1 LLFRWI
7 KGVNLGCFYKW
18 KIHMTDTLLVVDDDL
33 GIQKQLKW
41 SFTDF
46 NVVFAVDRSSAIA
59 QLRRH
64 EPKVVTL
71 DLGLPP
77 DPANASEGLKTLEE
91 IIALAPRTKVIVV
104 TGNNDKVNA
113 LKAIDLGAYDFYQKP
128 IDSDTIQ
135 ILVDRALN
143 LAKLEQE
150 NRQLANKRPTM
161 GRIIGNSDALQTVM
175 RKAEK
180 IASTD
185 ISTLLLGESG
195 TGKEVFARSIHEH
208 SPRKDNPFV
217 AINCASIPENLLE
230 SELFGHEK
238 GAFTGANKTTMGKIE
253 TAQGGTLFLDEIGD
267 MPLGLQA
274 KMLRFLQERVIER
287 VGGRSEI
294 PVDIRVV
301 CATHRDLQHMVEEE
315 TFREDLYYRIGE
327 IPIHIPPLRE
337 RDQDI
342 ILLAKT
348 FLNLYRE
355 EFNAKAKS
363 FSDGAIKAMLAH
375 SWPGNIRELQNKL
388 KSAVIMAE
396 GTVVQAEDLGLRVP
410 DSNQEMETLN
420 LREVREIAESKAIR
434 KAYQSAEKNMSKT
447 AELLGVTRPT
457 LYSLI
462 DKYHLE
468 DLKTGL

>member
-1 LLFRWI
+1 
-7 KGVNLGCFYKW
+7 
-18 KIHMTDTLLVVDDDL
+18 MTDTILVVDDDL

-41 SFTDF
+41 SFTDYD
-46 NVVFAVDRSSAIA
+46 VVFADDRTSAIA

-104 TGNNDKVNA
+104 TGNNDKENA
-113 LKAIDLGAYDFYQKP
+113 LKAIELGAYDFYQKP
-128 IDSDTIQ
+128 IDSDTIKL
-135 ILVDRALN
+135 LVNRAQN
-143 LAKLEQE
+143 LAKLEDE
-150 NRQLANKRPTM
+150 NRILAKTRPGM
-161 GRIIGNSDALQTVM
+161 GRIIGNSDAIQAVV
-175 RKAEK
+175 RRAEK
-180 IASTD
+180 IANTD
-185 ISTLLLGESG
+185 ISTLLQGESG
-195 TGKEVFARSIHEH
+195 TGKEVFARSIHDH
-208 SPRKDNPFV
+208 SPRKDKPFV

-230 SELFGHEK
+230 SELFGYEK
-238 GAFTGANKTTMGKIE
+238 GAFTGANKTTLGKIE

-287 VGGRSEI
+287 VGGRNEI

-301 CATHRDLQHMVEEE
+301 CATHRDLQNMVAEE

-327 IPIHIPPLRE
+327 IPIMIPPLRD

-342 ILLAKT
+342 ILLART
-348 FLNLYRE
+348 FLNQYRE

-363 FSDGAIKAMLAH
+363 FSDGAINAMLAH
-375 SWPGNIRELQNKL
+375 RWPGNIRELQNKL

-396 GTVVQAEDLGLRVP
+396 GSLVHAEDLGLMEP
-410 DSNQEMETLN
+410 AQGAEPETLN
-420 LREVREIAESKAIR
+420 LREVRELAESRAIR
-434 KAYQSAEKNMSKT
+434 RAYQTADKNMSKT

-468 DLKTGL
+468 DVKTGA

>member
-1 LLFRWI
+1 
-7 KGVNLGCFYKW
+7 
-18 KIHMTDTLLVVDDDL
+18 M
-33 GIQKQLKW
+33 
-41 SFTDF
+41 
-46 NVVFAVDRSSAIA
+46 VFADDRTSAIA

-104 TGNNDKVNA
+104 TGNNDKENA

-128 IDSDTIQ
+128 IDSDTIKL
-135 ILVDRALN
+135 LVNRALN
-143 LAKLEQE
+143 LANLEHQ
-150 NRQLANKRPTM
+150 NRILAKARPAM
-161 GRIIGNSDALQTVM
+161 GRIIGNSEAIQAVM

-180 IASTD
+180 IAGTD
-185 ISTLLLGESG
+185 ISTLLQGESG

-208 SPRKDNPFV
+208 SPRKDKPFV

-230 SELFGHEK
+230 SELFGYEK
-238 GAFTGANKTTMGKIE
+238 GAFTGANKTTLGKIE

-267 MPLGLQA
+267 MPIGLQA

-287 VGGRSEI
+287 VGGRTEI
-294 PVDIRVV
+294 PVDIRVI
-301 CATHRDLQHMVEEE
+301 CATHRDLQQMVADE
-315 TFREDLYYRIGE
+315 TFREDLYYRVGE
-327 IPIHIPPLRE
+327 IPIFIPPLRD

-342 ILLAKT
+342 ILLART
-348 FLNLYRE
+348 FLNTYRE
-355 EFNAKAKS
+355 EFGAKAKS
-363 FSDGAIKAMLAH
+363 FSDTAIQAMLNH
-375 SWPGNIRELQNKL
+375 KWPGNIREMQNKL

-396 GTVVQAEDLGLRVP
+396 GSVVQAEDLGLMAPRGDNEP
-410 DSNQEMETLN
+410 ETLN
-420 LREVREIAESKAIR
+420 LREVREMAESRAIR
-434 KAYQSAEKNMSKT
+434 RAYQTADKNMSKT

-462 DKYHLE
+462 DKYHME
-468 DLKTGL
+468 DIKTGV

>member
-1 LLFRWI
+1 
-7 KGVNLGCFYKW
+7 
-18 KIHMTDTLLVVDDDL
+18 MTDTILVVDDDL

-41 SFTDF
+41 SFTDYD
-46 NVVFAVDRSSAIA
+46 VVFADDRTSAIA

-104 TGNNDKVNA
+104 TGNNDKENA
-113 LKAIDLGAYDFYQKP
+113 LKAIELGAYDFYQKP
-128 IDSDTIQ
+128 IDSDTIKL
-135 ILVDRALN
+135 LVNRAQN
-143 LAKLEQE
+143 LAKLEDE
-150 NRQLANKRPTM
+150 NRILAKTRPGM
-161 GRIIGNSDALQTVM
+161 GRIIGNSDAIQAVV
-175 RKAEK
+175 RRAEK
-180 IASTD
+180 IANTD
-185 ISTLLLGESG
+185 ISTLLQGESG
-195 TGKEVFARSIHEH
+195 TGKEVFARSIHDH
-208 SPRKDNPFV
+208 SPRKDKPFV

-230 SELFGHEK
+230 SELFGYEK
-238 GAFTGANKTTMGKIE
+238 GAFTGANKTTLGKIE

-287 VGGRSEI
+287 VGGRNEI

-301 CATHRDLQHMVEEE
+301 CATHRDLQNMVAEE

-327 IPIHIPPLRE
+327 IPIMIPPLRD

-342 ILLAKT
+342 ILLART
-348 FLNLYRE
+348 FLNQYRE

-363 FSDGAIKAMLAH
+363 FSDGAINAMLAH
-375 SWPGNIRELQNKL
+375 RWPGNIRELQNKL

-396 GTVVQAEDLGLRVP
+396 GSLVHAEDLGLMEP
-410 DSNQEMETLN
+410 AQGAEPETLN
-420 LREVREIAESKAIR
+420 LREVREMAESRAIR
-434 KAYQSAEKNMSKT
+434 RAYQTADKNMSKT

-468 DLKTGL
+468 DVKTGA

>member
-1 LLFRWI
+1 
-7 KGVNLGCFYKW
+7 
-18 KIHMTDTLLVVDDDL
+18 MTDTILVVDDDL

-41 SFTDF
+41 SFTDYD
-46 NVVFAVDRSSAIA
+46 VVFADDRTSAIA

-104 TGNNDKVNA
+104 TGNNDKENA
-113 LKAIDLGAYDFYQKP
+113 LKAIELGAYDFYQKP
-128 IDSDTIQ
+128 IDSDTIKL
-135 ILVDRALN
+135 LVNRAQN
-143 LAKLEQE
+143 LAKLEDE
-150 NRQLANKRPTM
+150 NRILAKTRPGM
-161 GRIIGNSDALQTVM
+161 GKIIGNSDAIQAVV
-175 RKAEK
+175 RRAEK
-180 IASTD
+180 IANTD
-185 ISTLLLGESG
+185 ISTLLQGESG
-195 TGKEVFARSIHEH
+195 TGKEVFARSIHDH
-208 SPRKDNPFV
+208 SPRKDKPFV

-230 SELFGHEK
+230 SELFGYEK
-238 GAFTGANKTTMGKIE
+238 GAFTGANKTTLGKIE

-294 PVDIRVV
+294 PVDIRVI
-301 CATHRDLQHMVEEE
+301 CATHRDLQNMVAEES
-315 TFREDLYYRIGE
+315 FREDLYYRIGE
-327 IPIHIPPLRE
+327 IPIMIPPLRE

-342 ILLAKT
+342 ILLART
-348 FLNLYRE
+348 FLNQYRE

-363 FSDGAIKAMLAH
+363 FSDGAINAMLAH
-375 SWPGNIRELQNKL
+375 RWPGNIRELQNKL

-396 GTVVQAEDLGLRVP
+396 GSLVHAEDLGLMEP
-410 DSNQEMETLN
+410 AQGAEPETLN
-420 LREVREIAESKAIR
+420 LREVRELAESRAIR
-434 KAYQSAEKNMSKT
+434 RAYQTADKNMSKT

-468 DLKTGL
+468 DVKTGA